1 MRADL
6 DTYLET
12 CSQRRLHH
20 GRRREVHTPYQGLT
34 PASRSPRMPERGAQ
48 DEGSLDRAPAR
59 AECQVITI
67 SLHSTSPK
75 QYALCPTDRCIT
87 NLLLGDGITI
97 TIHCNKAR
105 NLDRCHY
112 GH

>member
-48 DEGSLDRAPAR
+48 DEGSLEQSSGEGR
-59 AECQVITI
+59 V
-67 SLHSTSPK
+67 SGHYHLST
-75 QYALCPTDRCIT
+75 L
-87 NLLLGDGITI
+87 NLT
-97 TIHCNKAR
+97 
-105 NLDRCHY
+105 
-112 GH
+112 